1 MPTYFDHE
9 KLNVYQ
15 VAIEFNCWVGDLL
28 ATVEAKAAAKDQLD
42 RAATSIPLNVAE
54 GNGKF
59 SRRDRARFFD
69 IARGS
74 ALEAAASLDVLV
86 SRKVITQA
94 QIVPAKEQL
103 VRIVNML
110 MGLLKGLG
118 YSFESG
124 TAVVREGADFSFG
137 FRARAGARERVRHG
151 RRNTSRPPAVQR
163 PNRRRLASVSQGHAG
178 DRGVRAGWC
187 FRAAVLLSQEA

>member
-1 MPTYFDHE
+1 MTTYFDHE

-15 VAIEFNCWVGDLL
+15 VALEFNGWAGDLL

-42 RAATSIPLNVAE
+42 RAATSIPLNLAE

-94 QIVPAKEQL
+94 RVVPAKEQL

-124 TAVVREGADFSFG
+124 TAVVREGAESSFSF
-137 FRARAGARERVRHG
+137 E
-151 RRNTSRPPAVQR
+151 
-163 PNRRRLASVSQGHAG
+163 
-178 DRGVRAGWC
+178 
-187 FRAAVLLSQEA
+187 QEQEQEKE

>member
-1 MPTYFDHE
+1 MKNYFDQE
-9 KLNVYQ
+9 KLNGYQ
-15 VAIEFNCWVGDLL
+15 SALEFNYWVGGLL
-28 ATVEAKAAAKDQLD
+28 ASVEAKAAAKDQLD
-42 RAATSIPLNVAE
+42 RAATSIPLNLAE

-94 QIVPAKEQL
+94 QVVPAKEQL
-103 VRIVNML
+103 VQIVNML

-124 TAVVREGADFSFG
+124 TAVVRDGANFSFS
-137 FRARAGARERVRHG
+137 FE
-151 RRNTSRPPAVQR
+151 
-163 PNRRRLASVSQGHAG
+163 
-178 DRGVRAGWC
+178 
-187 FRAAVLLSQEA
+187 QEQEQEKE